1 MNFKEKA
8 IKNQKAI
15 ENIQNPINSETKQ
28 LIKEVEFI
36 KQMPR
41 HPRD

>member
-15 ENIQNPINSETKQ
+15 KNIQNSINSETKQ

-36 KQMPR
+36 KQTPR